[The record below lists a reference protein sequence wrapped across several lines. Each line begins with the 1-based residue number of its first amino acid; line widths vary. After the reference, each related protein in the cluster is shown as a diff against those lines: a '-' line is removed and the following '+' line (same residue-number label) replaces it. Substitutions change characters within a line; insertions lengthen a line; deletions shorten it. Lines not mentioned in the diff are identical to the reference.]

1 MPYKPKDRFTQE
13 KLVKRAHAEHVVI
26 IGYFK
31 EILPLLI
38 SELKEGS
45 SDYLQ
50 DTVCTGFSMF
60 LLVVVL
66 LTQEN
71 IDLRELKRMC
81 GRFASHVQI
90 IYGTPIS
97 SIS

>member
-1 MPYKPKDRFTQE
+1 MPAKPKDRFSQE
-13 KLVKRAHAEHVVI
+13 QLVKRAHAEHVVI

-50 DTVCTGFSMF
+50 DTVCGWFVS
-60 LLVVVL
+60 LLPVVVL
-66 LTQEN
+66 LTQES
-71 IDLRELKRMC
+71 IDLGELQRMC